1 MEENLK
7 VDKEYLKAFNL
18 GYELAKELN
27 LKTPIFKDLDQSND
41 RQNAMH
47 KGMEQYSREMAEQLN
62 KENALGLDNRN
73 SISKEHRDK
82 GKGFNFSI

>member
-47 KGMEQYSREMAEQLN
+47 KGMEQYSREKAEQLN

-82 GKGFNFSI
+82 GKGFNLSI